1 MQITHRFLS
10 HARLVLGGFVLA
22 VLVAASAPMLR
33 PLALQW
39 VCGVQGPVLLVEAA
53 PDVEALLGEHGL
65 ECALCLL
72 VDTPV
77 AVPPQP
83 VLPPAGTRAASS
95 WLVIEADR
103 QQLARAPLP
112 ARGPPLLS

>member
-1 MQITHRFLS
+1 MQITHRLLS

-22 VLVAASAPMLR
+22 LLVAGSAPMLR
-33 PLALQW
+33 PLLLQW
-39 VCGVQGPVLLVEAA
+39 VCGGQGPVLLAELA
-53 PDVEALLGEHGL
+53 PDADTPLGEHGL

-77 AVPPQP
+77 GAAISSMPMPARAGSVP
-83 VLPPAGTRAASS
+83 G
-95 WLVIEADR
+95 WLVIEAGHR
-103 QQLARAPLP
+103 QLARAPLP